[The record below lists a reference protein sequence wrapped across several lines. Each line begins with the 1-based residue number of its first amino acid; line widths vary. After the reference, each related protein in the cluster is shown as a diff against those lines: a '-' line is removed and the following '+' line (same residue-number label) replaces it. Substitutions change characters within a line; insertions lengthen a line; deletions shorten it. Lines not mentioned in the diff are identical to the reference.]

1 MINNFNITNIN
12 IDKLNK
18 NIDEFQ
24 ISNQFSPYI
33 FMNSDTI
40 GELIKIAGY
49 HSGGMQ
55 GVTQQEGIY
64 GTYKGYKVFCDEE
77 KGFGE
82 VELR

>member
-18 NIDEFQ
+18 NIKEFQ

-33 FMNSDTI
+33 FTNSDTI
-40 GELIKIAGY
+40 GELIKMAGY
-49 HSGGMQ
+49 LPGGMQ
-55 GVTQQEGIY
+55 GVIEQEGIY
-64 GTYKGYKVFCDEE
+64 GTYNGYKVFCDEE

-82 VELR
+82 IELR

>member
-1 MINNFNITNIN
+1 MVNNFNITNIN

-18 NIDEFQ
+18 NINEFQ

-40 GELIKIAGY
+40 GELIKMAGY
-49 HSGGMQ
+49 HSVGMQ
-55 GVTQQEGIY
+55 VVIEQEGIY

-82 VELR
+82 IELR